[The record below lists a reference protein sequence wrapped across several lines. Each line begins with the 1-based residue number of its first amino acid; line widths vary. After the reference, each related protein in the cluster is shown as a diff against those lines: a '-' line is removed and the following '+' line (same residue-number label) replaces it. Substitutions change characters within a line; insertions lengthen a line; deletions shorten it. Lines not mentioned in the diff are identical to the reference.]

1 MHSLFSGLTD
11 ILYRATANHYWTFRD
26 TSADR
31 WIVDGGPK
39 QNQLSEAVYTRF
51 DEYDAKLIQP
61 GPIHDDVDNSERSI
75 FVALQSKDKPQ
86 EGTRFL
92 NALGIDPERSVQL
105 TPGDVNEGCI
115 KLVDSLQ
122 QERYYLRQCLLS
134 ATNCDYGL
142 SLAVWLRFLS
152 TEVASREIII
162 ATGPE
167 NARGFQLFIENGEL
181 RFELWTNTLRWSIGA
196 PYIKRLN
203 QWTNIGVIWGKS
215 TETLKLLVNK
225 IVLAEKTHYT
235 GQAILGVDM
244 DPSALWLGCTV
255 NENGMKIS
263 QSTTYGLEISS
274 VTLWYWPLQS
284 LEYITGGK
292 ELYLLGT
299 KPKPPVPEPPEI
311 VPDYVDYTN
320 MMEELVPLEGL
331 TYPPNPMY
339 LAADYYHSMQD
350 ELDAIQTNDATR
362 NWEPMRKMY
371 AYALTG
377 PDGFIKLKT
386 FDNPGCPTSLAACV
400 RGGGLSIGVWM
411 QIPSGVLPSDYPVDV
426 LELVGVL
433 RVAIFKGTLNI
444 FVTHNNTQSAFR
456 IVDPAPLD
464 TWFNLG
470 VSVRNS
476 MKVSVEA
483 YFNAFQMPTQEV
495 VNPATDG
502 QPKPIKFSQCLLVG
516 GQTSKR
522 SATNVAVND
531 LTIWHRALNDF
542 EAHRFVGYTY
552 SQMKQLQLAAYYWT
566 PDLYVLRDSSV
577 QLEARNKYK
586 YFGASESG
594 SSTGVDSYALASI
607 YKPLQQRFRYSTL
620 DHENKSPVPI
630 FDMKP
635 QQYMMLGRR
644 KSKEVLI
651 DNLLWLGECLHDPG
665 ETFCGSRGFSLSIW
679 MKIISVSTK
688 RLRFYLNSGDSGINS
703 VTLTD
708 HRGVAVFTD
717 ASLLG
722 VSLSQRLADWK
733 LVLDSNSYEEGCWIN
748 IGILW
753 NEDMGLTMLV
763 DGVNYGTND
772 LKGNKVYKERVG
784 PPYVTLGR
792 FDSDDQSLWL
802 SPSQA
807 EAKWNQSDGRDNP
820 SWEMANFALGEV
832 TYFKKRLTEDE
843 YRDYWGFPGVSHYRR
858 FNGHLW
864 FGINLV
870 DANVDELLAA
880 AKKQVNRPG
889 PILSSLPSS
898 NILLLQNP
906 TAAQLSN
913 GSSLRLGILD
923 ENHCTRQTNFCPEG
937 LSAGSWIRLGGPS
950 QLGSSNVHR
959 PLILFTGAGGKFGM
973 TINYTADELGAWV
986 QIKFNSTTERSWW
999 CRASGSGL
1007 RGNTANMQW
1016 MHYGIAWGPQPDSG
1030 KVVLHIFLNG
1040 MERTQCS
1047 DDDHNGIK
1055 SEFGWVQVAAS
1066 RAARLYGETE
1076 TDREAYILLSADG
1089 LEPADA
1095 TMSVALMALTPTTL
1109 TGSSVMKLLGLDYNQ
1124 YLTFHIST
1132 FYWPLS
1138 GFFSK
1143 LTPWRI
1149 TPLRVAYAYNSQ
1161 DVYAG
1166 AMCTD
1171 GTNQSYIALSGDLV
1185 NTNGKTNLEDAC
1197 IINPTKCQSYVFIM
1211 EFKQSKRSNSEYSP
1225 SSDVDME
1232 LFRTA
1237 PINAPLNTVGLTVA
1251 ISSDGQ
1257 RLLVTAR
1264 SEFRTLSNSVP
1275 LTAVNMSNKWMK
1287 LEIIYTEK
1295 LLVIRDAGVIL
1306 ASSINGSLKMEQNQ
1320 PLSSI
1325 ETANLQIFVG
1335 RGYPICVSEV
1345 ATIDVPVGE
1354 DPESLINSGTAVYCH
1369 PESDFLLELR
1379 GMETDHVGLKDAA
1392 QSLQELV
1399 NPLSLSQTSCLY
1411 NPNICEQGS
1420 FTLSIWIRVDS
1431 FKDSTETEAKPN
1443 IGQPLS
1449 AVLFST
1455 GPPANRGLLIKVIQR
1470 MTGGKIFLDLQVEV
1484 QTSTDRWLINSPNVL
1499 QLGQWTNLGV
1509 NWQAAIEMK
1518 SGNLEIYSN
1527 GMRQRSSTLPQSSVT
1542 VPVNISTE
1550 PGLYFNR
1557 AFLTKMNPLEQTEQ
1571 YFIDG
1576 AVNHLSFWEP
1586 SPISCARPRSTKQKL
1601 LGLCSPDLSVPD
1613 KAVCTVLRDC
1623 LQADGAV
1630 CLDPTMQNLHRMAN
1644 QAGWLSDP
1652 RDFQR
1657 LLNLA
1662 LEIAQTLDLVQQG
1675 ADDLKDFLET
1685 VLVIMQ
1691 QWPRALDSACDI
1703 TPSEYCTTLSTERDS
1718 IITLLLQL
1726 NALISRSAF
1735 EIAWDELLQM
1745 GKTQPTVITNIV
1757 NGVMLAT
1764 GNTLETLLNCQQMH
1778 STSTDVGVAVSV
1790 AVNMESRC
1798 AGLNVSATSKSLLN
1812 NVTLGQATFS
1822 LPSSAFGKSNQQA
1835 ATGLVTLMGIP
1846 ATTLGEKFV
1855 AGGLKKSRFSK
1866 AALDGPLGLKNSSK
1880 LVTTLNLESLLKST
1894 TALQIQSPV
1903 YVFDV
1908 YRSDGTRL
1916 TDNTLVS
1923 FMIELSEP
1931 NEYEDVYFYRTTGR
1945 RIWKAHETMTT
1956 HELGRTG
1963 QLMLAYPV
1971 RCVYWTTDSNGAGL
1985 WDTSGCSVATANL
1998 THVFCTCSHASVF
2011 AVAVEPRNAE
2021 GRRRSI
2027 WNTWGVST
2035 EEQHTFLMRVLL
2047 LSTNALSLGCSLVF
2061 LFTLIAYLC
2070 RRSFQDIYIIHVI
2083 LCCTFVLLHTALL
2096 MEPLVERTKLG
2107 CRTVGLFLHMSG
2119 VLTTSW
2125 LFCET
2130 IALFRCFVLGDFSS
2144 TRFWTWLFGV
2154 IAPLTVVL
2162 LPVGLSRL
2170 SPHGD
2175 DLLCFPAHESFVFW
2189 SMIGFILVYLS
2200 SAIIVCL
2207 IIGCNIETPAY
2218 LKPKLIEKLI
2228 QTSQDLSIMVL
2239 PACDHESKM
2248 GLTTNVAQLELSS
2261 HGVRMTHLRF
2271 PAFEASAIMCR
2282 KRVSQLN
2289 FLIIFTTVCWVAV
2302 VLVMKSPIPYL
2313 PYIAFGCLSLQ
2324 GTLVFLLLGLSD
2336 VDLLTL
2342 YCGKYSDYSGS
2353 VDSDNTDQTKL
2364 FNTLSRPAD
2373 VYSSET
2379 SQEFDVEFQQQ
2390 GVISSC
2396 DNLQSTENHRFALPN
2411 NKKVY
2416 RRSLQTEQDK

>member
-1 MHSLFSGLTD
+1 MQQRLYQQVGPITLPCLFSLCNVVTSVHTVPAHGFSATQKLGDFCKPLVSDAHVITLD

-26 TSADR
+26 ASVDR

-39 QNQLSEAVYTRF
+39 QNQLSEAIYKRF

-61 GPIHDDVDNSERSI
+61 GPIHDDVDNSEKSI

-92 NALGIDPERSVQL
+92 KALGVDPERSVQL

-152 TEVASREIII
+152 TEVANKEIII
-162 ATGPE
+162 AT
-167 NARGFQLFIENGEL
+167 ENGEL

-196 PYIKRLN
+196 PYIKLLN

-235 GQAILGVDM
+235 GQEILGVDM

-255 NENGMKIS
+255 NENDMKIS

-299 KPKPPVPEPPEI
+299 KPKPPVPEPPEV
-311 VPDYVDYTN
+311 VPDYADYTN

-350 ELDAIQTNDATR
+350 ELDAIQASDATR

-386 FDNPGCPTSLAACV
+386 FDKPGCPTSLAACV

-444 FVTHNNTQSAFR
+444 FVYCLTQKSRFITEAALYFR
-456 IVDPAPLD
+456 
-464 TWFNLG
+464 
-470 VSVRNS
+470 
-476 MKVSVEA
+476 
-483 YFNAFQMPTQEV
+483 
-495 VNPATDG
+495 TD
-502 QPKPIKFSQCLLVG
+502 
-516 GQTSKR
+516 
-522 SATNVAVND
+522 
-531 LTIWHRALNDF
+531 
-542 EAHRFVGYTY
+542 
-552 SQMKQLQLAAYYWT
+552 SQMKQLQLAAYYWS

-586 YFGASESG
+586 YFDASESG
-594 SSTGVDSYALASI
+594 SSTGVDGYALASI
-607 YKPLQQRFRYSTL
+607 YKPHHQRFRYSTL

-644 KSKEVLI
+644 KSNEVLT

-688 RLRFYLNSGDSGINS
+688 RLRFYLNSGDSGTNS

-733 LVLDSNSYEEGCWIN
+733 LVLDSNSYEEGRWIN

-753 NEDMGLTMLV
+753 NEDSGLTMLV

-807 EAKWNQSDGRDNP
+807 EAKENQSGGRDSP

-843 YRDYWGFPGVSHYRR
+843 YRDYWGFPGVSHYRH

-870 DANVDELLAA
+870 DANVNELLAA

-889 PILSSLPSS
+889 PILSSLPTS

-986 QIKFNSTTERSWW
+986 HITFNSTTERSWW
-999 CRASGSGL
+999 CRVSGLGL

-1016 MHYGIAWGPQPDSG
+1016 VHYGIAWGPQPDSS

-1055 SEFGWVQVAAS
+1055 SEFKWVQVAAS
-1066 RAARLYGETE
+1066 RAASLYDETE
-1076 TDREAYILLSADG
+1076 TDQEAYILLSADG

-1095 TMSVALMALTPTTL
+1095 TMSVALMALTPTAL
-1109 TGSSVMKLLGLDYNQ
+1109 TGSSVMKLLGLDYTQ

-1149 TPLRVAYAYNSQ
+1149 TPLQVAYVYNSQ

-1166 AMCTD
+1166 AMCTH

-1211 EFKQSKRSNSEYSP
+1211 EFKQSKLSNSEYSP
-1225 SSDVDME
+1225 SSEVEME

-1237 PINAPLNTVGLTVA
+1237 PINAPLNTVGLTIA

-1275 LTAVNMSNKWMK
+1275 LTAMNMSNKWMK

-1320 PLSSI
+1320 PLSSV

-1335 RGYPICVSEV
+1335 RGYPVCVSEV

-1369 PESDFLLELR
+1369 PESDFLLELI
-1379 GMETDHVGLKDAA
+1379 GMETDHVGQRDAA

-1399 NPLSLSQTSCLY
+1399 NPFSLSQTSCLY

-1431 FKDSTETEAKPN
+1431 FKDSTETEVKPN
-1443 IGQPLS
+1443 IEQPLS

-1470 MTGGKIFLDLQVEV
+1470 MTEGKIFLDLQVEV

-1527 GMRQRSSTLPQSSVT
+1527 GMRQRSSTLPQSCVT
-1542 VPVNISTE
+1542 VPVNVSTE

-1571 YFIDG
+1571 YFING

-1630 CLDPTMQNLHRMAN
+1630 CLDPTMQNLRRMAN
-1644 QAGWLSDP
+1644 QAGWLLDP

-1657 LLNLA
+1657 VLNLA
-1662 LEIAQTLDLVQQG
+1662 LELAQTLDLLQQR
-1675 ADDLKDFLET
+1675 ANDLKEFLET

-1691 QWPRALDSACDI
+1691 QWPRALGSACDI

-1726 NALISRSAF
+1726 NALISKSAF

-1745 GKTQPTVITNIV
+1745 GKAQPTVITSIV
-1757 NGVMLAT
+1757 SGVMLAT
-1764 GNTLETLLNCQQMH
+1764 GNTLENLSECQQVH
-1778 STSTDVGVAVSV
+1778 RTSTDVGVAVSV
-1790 AVNMESRC
+1790 AVNTDLRC
-1798 AGLNVSATSKSLLN
+1798 AGSNVSATSKSLLN
-1812 NVTLGQATFS
+1812 NATLGRATFS
-1822 LPSSAFGKSNQQA
+1822 LPSSVFRKSNQQA

-1846 ATTLGEKFV
+1846 ATTPGEEFV

-1866 AALDGPLGLKNSSK
+1866 AALDGSQGMKNFSK
-1880 LVTTLNLESLLKST
+1880 LVTTLSLESLLKST

-1945 RIWKAHETMTT
+1945 RYWKARETMTA
-1956 HELGRTG
+1956 HKLGKTG

-1971 RCVYWTTDSNGAGL
+1971 RCVYWTTESNGAGL
-1985 WDTSGCSVATANL
+1985 WDTSGCFVATANL

-2011 AVAVEPRNAE
+2011 AVAIEPRNAE
-2021 GRRRSI
+2021 GHRRSI

-2035 EEQHTFLMRVLL
+2035 EEQHTSLMRVLL

-2083 LCCTFVLLHTALL
+2083 LCCTFVLLHTTLL

-2107 CRTVGLFLHMSG
+2107 CKTVGLFLHMSG

-2144 TRFWTWLFGV
+2144 TRFWTWLFGL

-2228 QTSQDLSIMVL
+2228 
-2239 PACDHESKM
+2239 
-2248 GLTTNVAQLELSS
+2248 
-2261 HGVRMTHLRF
+2261 
-2271 PAFEASAIMCR
+2271 

-2342 YCGKYSDYSGS
+2342 YCGKFSDYSGS
-2353 VDSDNTDQTKL
+2353 VDSDNTDRTKL
-2364 FNTLSRPAD
+2364 FNTLSGSAD
-2373 VYSSET
+2373 VYFSEA

-2396 DNLQSTENHRFALPN
+2396 DNLQSTGKHRFALPN
-2411 NKKVY
+2411 NTEVY